1 MSGFTP
7 KNQNR
12 DSDEI
17 KVRTKTL
24 LDLFKKNYLA
34 SKSNDFTSDAIG
46 NMLVCLSTYEK
57 IFEGFLLVSEKRK
70 MPQEMTDGFVKWA
83 TDQLDEL
90 KISLNVIYEKRDMR

>member
-1 MSGFTP
+1 MSGFSP

-17 KVRTKTL
+17 KARTKIL

-34 SKSNDFTSDAIG
+34 SKSDDFTSDAIG
-46 NMLVCLSTYEK
+46 NMLVCLSAYSR
-57 IFEGFLLVSEKRK
+57 IFEGFLLVSGKRQ

-83 TDQLDEL
+83 TDQLDEI
-90 KISLNVIYEKRDMR
+90 KISLNAIYEKIDMR